1 MLLSEICSEKKNN
14 QKNQPQSTLLL
25 LYQISADTNAME
37 QDLGSDKIRI
47 GWAAAIPSTE
57 ESLLV
62 ALMVCSATY
71 GRQPGLCH
79 IKQVLLPIFVT
90 QRKLQHY

>member
-47 GWAAAIPSTE
+47 G
-57 ESLLV
+57 
-62 ALMVCSATY
+62 
-71 GRQPGLCH
+71 
-79 IKQVLLPIFVT
+79 
-90 QRKLQHY
+90 

>member
-14 QKNQPQSTLLL
+14 QKKQPQSTLLL

-47 GWAAAIPSTE
+47 G
-57 ESLLV
+57 
-62 ALMVCSATY
+62 
-71 GRQPGLCH
+71 
-79 IKQVLLPIFVT
+79 
-90 QRKLQHY
+90 